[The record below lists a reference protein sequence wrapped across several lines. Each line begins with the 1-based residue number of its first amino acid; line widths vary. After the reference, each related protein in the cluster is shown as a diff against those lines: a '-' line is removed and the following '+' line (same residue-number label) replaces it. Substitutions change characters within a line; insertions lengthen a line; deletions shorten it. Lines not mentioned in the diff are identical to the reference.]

1 MTAFKPIYGAFIAVA
16 ALVIIGGAIWY
27 LKNTGTAVVAD
38 ATQEQVTNTT
48 ATDTTSGDASG
59 STSTS
64 PYKDGTYTAM
74 STYQTPETTEPLTVT
89 LTLKDGVVTD
99 ATVVG
104 DPQVPETRRYQG
116 IFIANYKQY
125 VIGKNI
131 GTLSL
136 SQVSGSSLT
145 SSGFNAAVAQIKAQ
159 AQS

>member
-1 MTAFKPIYGAFIAVA
+1 
-16 ALVIIGGAIWY
+16 
-27 LKNTGTAVVAD
+27 
-38 ATQEQVTNTT
+38 
-48 ATDTTSGDASG
+48 
-59 STSTS
+59 
-64 PYKDGTYTAM
+64 M